1 MLAEARVILDEIVA
15 EKRREHARRQPI
27 ALATLWA
34 QVEALPPT
42 RDFAAA
48 LLGTTPATGPSER
61 SRLRPRVIAEFKRR
75 SPSAGAIRPGA
86 DPARIAAAYAAAG
99 AAALSVLTD
108 VRFFDGALAHVKAA
122 RDACALPVLRKDFLL
137 DERDLLEARLA
148 GADAALLIVR
158 LLDAAT
164 LRALLAVAA
173 QAKLHVLVEAHNDA
187 EIDTAL
193 TAGATIVGVNHRDL
207 DTLVIDLSLSA
218 RARAAAP
225 SGILVAESG
234 IQTPAHVA
242 QMMANGADAI
252 LVGEALMRAEDP
264 GVALRE
270 LLA

>member
-15 EKRREHARRQPI
+15 EKRREHARRPVV
-27 ALATLWA
+27 ALDALWA
-34 QVEALPPT
+34 QVAALAPA

-48 LLGTTPATGPSER
+48 LRGPAGQAAS
-61 SRLRPRVIAEFKRR
+61 PRVIAEFKRR

-86 DPARIAAAYAAAG
+86 DPALIAPAYAAAG

-108 VRFFDGALAHVKAA
+108 VTFFDGALAHVKAA
-122 RDACALPVLRKDFLL
+122 RDACPLPVLRKDFLL

-164 LRALLAVAA
+164 LRALLAIAA
-173 QAKLHVLVEAHNDA
+173 EAQLQVLVEAHNDA
-187 EIDTAL
+187 EIATAL
-193 TAGATIVGVNHRDL
+193 TAGANIVGVNHRDL

-225 SGILVAESG
+225 AAILVAESG

-242 QMMANGADAI
+242 QMRAHGADAI
-252 LVGEALMRAEDP
+252 LVGEALMRAADP
-264 GVALRE
+264 GAALRE